1 MSSSELLES
10 LLKSNDAFYLKDFY
24 YNLAQPLFNLSLIN
38 SKLNTPISA
47 LDELNNLHTNL
58 KELETEEYFI
68 NIQFKN
74 NEIIDTSLDDNIS
87 TQKKISNKI
96 NDIADRMS
104 NKGEEVQNFLNSS
117 NITNYLGGI
126 DKTLSKGVKE
136 IANEARIAAKA
147 LDPSTPINEL
157 KSMARDSK
165 IDSNLSSAIS
175 NLSNGDNLKDI
186 TSSSTSSSEWINR
199 YLHDMVVSLDGQT
212 NVYIAF
218 FTKDGKLYSLEDTL
232 NKDNLDNTKYYYF
245 FFTDNFEFT
254 PVKKIITNLKYGG
267 FSTKISL
274 SQADGKNEFSFS
286 IDSDLALT
294 MWTFIKKENLG
305 YNDEGYLS
313 NDITGVGIDL
323 NIILPEAIGP
333 TALGMQDTYRKPE
346 LSFLKANQYKV
357 NKFILTDIKFTDLS
371 ELNFLNSS
379 TDVQNIKIKGI
390 CNEIRWYPD
399 FKI

>member
-1 MSSSELLES
+1 MSSPELLES
-10 LLKSNDAFYLKDFY
+10 LLKSNDVFYLKDFY
-24 YNLAQPLFNLSLIN
+24 YNLAQPLFNLSLVN
-38 SKLNTPISA
+38 SKLNFTA

-58 KELETEEYFI
+58 KELENEEYII
-68 NIQFKN
+68 NVQFKN
-74 NEIIDTSLDDNIS
+74 NEIIDASLDDNIS

-96 NDIADRMS
+96 NNIADKMA
-104 NKGEEVQNFLNSS
+104 NKEEEVQNFLNSS
-117 NITNYLGGI
+117 NITNYLGEI
-126 DKTLSKGVKE
+126 DKTLSNGTKE
-136 IANEARIAAKA
+136 ISNEVRTIAKA
-147 LDPSTPINEL
+147 LDPSTSINEL
-157 KSMARDSK
+157 KAMSRDSK
-165 IDSNLSSAIS
+165 IDSDLSTAIS
-175 NLSNGDNLKDI
+175 NLSNGNNLKDI
-186 TSSSTSSSEWINR
+186 IKPSTTSEEWTNR

-232 NKDNLDNTKYYYF
+232 NKNNLEDTKYYYF
-245 FFTDNFEFT
+245 FFTDDFEFT

-267 FSTKISL
+267 FSTKIPL
-274 SQADGKNEFSFS
+274 SQAEGKNEFSFS

-313 NDITGVGIDL
+313 NDITGLGIDL

-333 TALGMQDTYRKPE
+333 TAVGMQDTYRKPE
-346 LSFLKANQYKV
+346 PFFLKANQYKV
-357 NKFILTDIKFTDLS
+357 NKFVLTDIKFTDLS
-371 ELNFLNSS
+371 ELIFSNRSMDIQS
-379 TDVQNIKIKGI
+379 IKIKGI